1 MLLIEKVLA
10 LKLTEIFNAIE
21 ENELIDTASIIEEIP
36 MEEGEQFFLK
46 GDKGDSMYIIQSGS
60 VRIHDGEHTF
70 AILKEHDVFGE
81 LSLLDEEVRSASAAC
96 ESAGLLLQLK
106 QEPFYEI
113 LSDNPNVLKGILKT
127 LCRRIRIL
135 DEQATSLFNNSQKEL
150 SQR

>member
-1 MLLIEKVLA
+1 MLLIEKVLT
-10 LKLTEIFNAIE
+10 LKLTGIFRSIE

-36 MEEGEQFFLK
+36 MEEGECFFLK

-81 LSLLDEEVRSASAAC
+81 LSLLDEEVRSASATC
-96 ESAGLLLQLK
+96 ETAGLLLQLK

-113 LSDNPNVLKGILKT
+113 LADNAHVLKGILKT
-127 LCRRIRIL
+127 LCRRIRIM
-135 DEQATSLFNNSQKEL
+135 DEQSTKTYNQSKQKL
-150 SQR
+150 STQ